1 MSCPQRSQGDETP
14 TRVAVL
20 ALAVVPYG
28 VTAQVIRL
36 GSDNRRTIDIISTGK
51 VSLVADSAE
60 VKLGFTN
67 TVIYG
72 ITQ

>member
-1 MSCPQRSQGDETP
+1 
-14 TRVAVL
+14 
-20 ALAVVPYG
+20 LAVVPYG